1 MFVPVLLLILVPCSY
16 QYGGKVP
23 ANLACLHAS
32 FAHYCPKQDQYEVK
46 VLYANRHEGSS
57 PPGQKGGGGDLQGLR
72 GRGRSLVIGKGRS
85 LVIGRGGAWLE
96 VGEELG

>member
-1 MFVPVLLLILVPCSY
+1 MISFLSSY

-46 VLYANRHEGSS
+46 VLYATDIKEAAHLIRRVVEVTYKAS
-57 PPGQKGGGGDLQGLR
+57 KVGGGVQR
-72 GRGRSLVIGKGRS
+72 CEK
-85 LVIGRGGAWLE
+85 
-96 VGEELG
+96 

>member
-1 MFVPVLLLILVPCSY
+1 MFSPCIEIALVFVPVLLLILVTCSY

-46 VLYANRHEGSS
+46 VLYATDMKEAAH
-57 PPGQKGGGGDLQGLR
+57 
-72 GRGRSLVIGKGRS
+72 LVRRVVEVTYRAS
-85 LVIGRGGAWLE
+85 WL
-96 VGEELG
+96 